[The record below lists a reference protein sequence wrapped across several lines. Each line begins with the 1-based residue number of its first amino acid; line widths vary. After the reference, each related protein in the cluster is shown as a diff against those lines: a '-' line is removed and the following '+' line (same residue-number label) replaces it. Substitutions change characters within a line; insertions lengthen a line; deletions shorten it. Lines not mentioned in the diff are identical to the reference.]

1 MNLQQTLE
9 ILQPLHLV
17 VQVSQRGLLALED
30 LVDGLLL
37 HRVLRLGLNLLEE
50 ERDLHDVMDRRHQE
64 VRQLEL
70 LAARILVTPLDR
82 EYYWEECRV
91 EVSACQDWGQ
101 VENNLSDRHPSEWI
115 IFSLGK
121 EKSIKTEGPDCSSN
135 LSPSLTIL
143 TD

>member
-1 MNLQQTLE
+1 MTDLTPGITRVPTWPHYIPLNLQQTLE

-37 HRVLRLGLNLLEE
+37 HRVLRLGLDLLEE

-82 EYYWEECRV
+82 EYY
-91 EVSACQDWGQ
+91 
-101 VENNLSDRHPSEWI
+101 
-115 IFSLGK
+115 
-121 EKSIKTEGPDCSSN
+121 
-135 LSPSLTIL
+135 
-143 TD
+143 